1 VAFSVP
7 EQYLQQLKQLNGAH
21 PLEVHALAQGD
32 AGDETGHLSF
42 INNAIDTT
50 TGTIQLMATFE
61 NTAERLWPGE
71 YVNTKV
77 TLGIQTGAVVV
88 PSSAVQTGQDN
99 QFVYVVTPQST
110 VENHTVKTSTT
121 VNGITVITE
130 GVAAGDTV
138 VVDGQLALFPGA
150 KVAIKP
156 PVGVGGTNGAIEAE
170 K

>member
-1 VAFSVP
+1 
-7 EQYLQQLKQLNGAH
+7 
-21 PLEVHALAQGD
+21 
-32 AGDETGHLSF
+32 
-42 INNAIDTT
+42 
-50 TGTIQLMATFE
+50 M
-61 NTAERLWPGE
+61 
-71 YVNTKV
+71 
-77 TLGIQTGAVVV
+77 VV

-121 VNGITVITE
+121 VNGITVITA

-156 PVGVGGTNGAIEAE
+156 PIGVGGTNGAIEAE